1 MVFSFHHLIKKKINP
16 TISKI
21 LGYELINDCSDDD
34 IIMKNLNINEKENV
48 IQVRRVKSNKIT
60 SNLTN
65 G

>member
-1 MVFSFHHLIKKKINP
+1 MVFLFHHFIKKMNP

-34 IIMKNLNINEKENV
+34 INMKNLNINEKENV
-48 IQVRRVKSNKIT
+48 IQVRRDKSNKIT

>member
-1 MVFSFHHLIKKKINP
+1 MNP

-34 IIMKNLNINEKENV
+34 INMKNLNINEKENV
-48 IQVRRVKSNKIT
+48 IQVRRDKSNKIT